1 MCSGT
6 ACLAARDRAGELI
19 KSLTIPSSCLVQ
31 RDGKGVGAVLVVRDG
46 ELKRVPI
53 RVGLDN
59 GIRVEVTSGL
69 NENDHI
75 VLQPDASII
84 DGTKGVSL
92 GPSSLAP
99 LDRGRVRRWIE
110 PIIPCGVLV
119 SRGWDDCGHGG
130 SG

>member
-1 MCSGT
+1 MFG
-6 ACLAARDRAGELI
+6 LAEIVLEKLI

-84 DGTKGVSL
+84 DGTKV
-92 GPSSLAP
+92 LA
-99 LDRGRVRRWIE
+99 E
-110 PIIPCGVLV
+110 PVKP
-119 SRGWDDCGHGG
+119 RAT
-130 SG
+130 